1 MCAMWDPIS
10 DDNLSSLDPSTANQT
25 DQKTSNRKLERQCK
39 MQKKSI
45 KLLLMINAQLISNS
59 LVISGVFI

>member
-25 DQKTSNRKLERQCK
+25 DQKTSNRKWERNVKCRRK
-39 MQKKSI
+39 VKKHFAI
-45 KLLLMINAQLISNS
+45 INAQLVVSND
-59 LVISGVFI
+59 LPISG